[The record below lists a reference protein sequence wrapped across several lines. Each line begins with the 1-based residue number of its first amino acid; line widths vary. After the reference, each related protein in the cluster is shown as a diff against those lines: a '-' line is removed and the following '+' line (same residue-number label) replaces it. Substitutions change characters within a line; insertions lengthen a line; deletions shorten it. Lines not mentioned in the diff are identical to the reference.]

1 MAILAGMW
9 ALLIGAYDVYT
20 HRVPNLALLPLLV
33 LAVLALL
40 VNGSG
45 VLGASV
51 LSSLGGLGVVFLLL
65 LPGYALGRMGAGDVK
80 FAACLGLLLGLPRTL
95 DMLLLAGLG
104 LGLLALFWLR
114 LFAGDRKTRFP
125 AASAF
130 ALAFCAELA
139 AGPVVLPSTDWF

>member
-1 MAILAGMW
+1 MVILVGMW

-33 LAVLALL
+33 VALLALL

-45 VLGASV
+45 VLGAGV
-51 LSSLGGLGVVFLLL
+51 LSSLCGLAVVFLLL

-80 FAACLGLLLGLPRTL
+80 FAACMGLMLGLPRTL

-104 LGLLALFWLR
+104 LGMLALVWLR
-114 LFAGDRKTRFP
+114 LFAGNRKTRFP

-130 ALAFCAELA
+130 ALAFCMELV
-139 AGPVVLPSTDWF
+139 AGPAVLPSIDWF